1 MLQISS
7 NIIRKPFP
15 SRAQNINQIDK
26 NQHDDVKVGKKK
38 KKPLSAR
45 LANMMI
51 SFSSVS
57 LKKNRNYDLS
67 NASEFKL
74 V

>member
-38 KKPLSAR
+38 KKTS
-45 LANMMI
+45 I
-51 SFSSVS
+51 S
-57 LKKNRNYDLS
+57 KIGEYDD
-67 NASEFKL
+67 
-74 V
+74 